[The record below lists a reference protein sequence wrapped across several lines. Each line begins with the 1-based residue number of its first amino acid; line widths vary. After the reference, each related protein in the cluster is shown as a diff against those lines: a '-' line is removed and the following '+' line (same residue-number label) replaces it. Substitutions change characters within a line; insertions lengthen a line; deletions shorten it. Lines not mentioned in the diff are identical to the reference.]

1 MKLQWPPMPASRRKH
16 HLLRPESDIT
26 VLTERLES
34 RELLSSDA
42 VLQWNAIALDAIRTD
57 RTAPPLAARDL
68 AILHVAIY
76 DAVNSIDR
84 QYAPYVSYVDVHPR
98 ASKEAAVAAAAHD
111 ALVALFPSQQT
122 TIDTKYTEALAAI
135 TDGAAETDGIAVGK
149 AAAAQI
155 LAARNH
161 DGASDSVTYM
171 SGTNPGDWVPA
182 PPGFLSP
189 VLPQWPDVTPFAM
202 TTSSQFLPVAPPS
215 LTSTEYATALNEV
228 KAIGSTTS
236 TTRTA
241 DQTAIAQFW
250 ANGPGTS
257 TPPGHWNVVAEIV
270 SQNKGNSLED
280 NARLFAM
287 LNVSLADAGIS
298 CWDAKFEYDMWRPI
312 TAIRE
317 AETDGNSATTE
328 DAAWTPLLT
337 TPAFPTY
344 SSGHSTFS
352 GAGAAVLK
360 AFFGTDR
367 MSFVLPSETAGAADR
382 NFRSFSQAAEE
393 SGMSRIYG
401 GIHFSFDNT
410 AGLKSGGQIGRYVAS
425 KFFRTNTSAPA
436 ASFDNGELTVRG
448 SSRGDTLRL
457 VGHSGSIRVMANGRQ
472 IGQFS
477 LNSVTSIIID
487 ASGGNDIVTLINIG
501 IDSEI
506 YGGSGHDTLIGSLG
520 NDRIFG
526 EAGSDRL
533 FGRDGNDRLDGG
545 SGLNILHGNRGN
557 DTLLG
562 HRRLDLFFGGLG
574 LDELLWLS

>member
-1 MKLQWPPMPASRRKH
+1 M
-16 HLLRPESDIT
+16 T

-42 VLQWNAIALDAIRTD
+42 VLQWNAIALDAIRVD
-57 RTAPPLAARDL
+57 RTAPPMAARDL

-84 QYAPYVSYVDVHPR
+84 QYAPYVSYIDVHPR

-111 ALVALFPSQQT
+111 VLIALFPSQQT

-135 TDGAAETDGIAVGK
+135 TDGTAETEGIAVGE
-149 AAAAQI
+149 AAVAQI
-155 LAARNH
+155 LAARNN
-161 DGASDSVTYM
+161 DGALDSVTYM
-171 SGTNPGDWVPA
+171 SGTNPGDWVPT
-182 PPGFLSP
+182 PPGFQSP

-202 TTSSQFLPVAPPS
+202 MMSSQFLPVAPPS
-215 LTSTEYATALNEV
+215 LTSTAYARAFNEV
-228 KAIGSTTS
+228 KLIGSTTS

-298 CWDAKFEYDMWRPI
+298 CWDAKYEYDMWRPI

-317 AETDGNSATTE
+317 AETDGNNTTTE
-328 DAAWTPLLT
+328 NAGWTPILT

-360 AFFGTDR
+360 AFFGTHR
-367 MSFVLPSETAGAADR
+367 VSFVVPSETTGVADR

-425 KFFRTNTSAPA
+425 KFFRTNTLVPA

-457 VGHSGSIRVMANGRQ
+457 VGQSGSIRVMANGRQ

-477 LNSVTSIIID
+477 LNTVTSIVVD

-506 YGGSGHDTLIGSLG
+506 YGGSGHDTLIGGSG

-526 EAGSDRL
+526 EAGNDRL

-545 SGLNILHGNRGN
+545 TGRNILHGNRGN
-557 DTLLG
+557 DTLIG

>member
-1 MKLQWPPMPASRRKH
+1 MPASRRKH
-16 HLLRPESDIT
+16 GLLRPESVMT

-42 VLQWNAIALDAIRTD
+42 VLQWNAIALDAIRVD
-57 RTAPPLAARDL
+57 RTAPPMAARDL

-84 QYAPYVSYVDVHPR
+84 QYAPYVSYIDVHPR

-111 ALVALFPSQQT
+111 VLIALFPSQQT

-135 TDGAAETDGIAVGK
+135 TDGTAETEGIAVGE
-149 AAAAQI
+149 AAVAQI
-155 LAARNH
+155 LAARNN
-161 DGASDSVTYM
+161 DGALDSVTYM
-171 SGTNPGDWVPA
+171 SGTNPGDWVPT
-182 PPGFLSP
+182 PPGFQSP

-202 TTSSQFLPVAPPS
+202 MMSSQFLPVAPPS
-215 LTSTEYATALNEV
+215 LTSTAYARAFNEV
-228 KAIGSTTS
+228 KLIGSTTS

-298 CWDAKFEYDMWRPI
+298 CWDAKYEYDMWRPI

-317 AETDGNSATTE
+317 AETDGNNTTTE
-328 DAAWTPLLT
+328 NAGWTPILT

-360 AFFGTDR
+360 AFFGTHR
-367 MSFVLPSETAGAADR
+367 VSFVVPSETTGVADR

-425 KFFRTNTSAPA
+425 KFFRTNTLVPA

-457 VGHSGSIRVMANGRQ
+457 VGQSGSIRVMANGRQ

-477 LNSVTSIIID
+477 LNTVTSIVVD

-506 YGGSGHDTLIGSLG
+506 YGGSGHDTLIGGSG
-520 NDRIFG
+520 DDRIFG
-526 EAGSDRL
+526 EAGNDRL

-545 SGLNILHGNRGN
+545 TGRNILHGNRGN
-557 DTLLG
+557 DTLIG